1 MLVRLSEF
9 ARLKGVSPAAVTTAA
24 KDRIKDA
31 VVIRDGKKLVDVD
44 KGMALWDRNT
54 RRNGSEKLSP
64 QAVAA
69 GKRQGVAEQLPDA
82 NAVRSYILGLPE
94 DQIPGLDVSRERK
107 EHYAAELARLQAL
120 QGRKE
125 LLPAD
130 EVKREAFALGRAIR
144 DGMMGIP
151 DRLAPLLAATMDARE
166 AHRLLSEEIRVALR
180 SLGDE

>member
-1 MLVRLSEF
+1 MLVRPSEF
-9 ARLKGVSPAAVTTAA
+9 ARLKGVSPAAVTTAS
-24 KDRIKDA
+24 KDRIRDA
-31 VVIRDGKKLVDVD
+31 VVVKDGKRLIDVD

-54 RRNGSEKLSP
+54 RRNGSQKLSP
-64 QAVAA
+64 EAQQADRRGGTELRV
-69 GKRQGVAEQLPDA
+69 PDA
-82 NAVRSYILGLPE
+82 KAVKSYILGLPE

-130 EVKREAFALGRAIR
+130 EVRREAFALGRAIR

-166 AHRLLSEEIRVALR
+166 AHRLLTEEIRVALR
-180 SLGDE
+180 SLGNE

>member
-9 ARLKGVSPAAVTTAA
+9 ARLKGVSPAAVTIAA
-24 KDRIKDA
+24 KDRIRDA
-31 VVIRDGKKLVDVD
+31 VVIHDGKRMVDVD
-44 KGMALWDRNT
+44 KGMELWDRNT
-54 RRNGSEKLSP
+54 RRNGSQKLSP
-64 QAVAA
+64 KAQQADRRGGTELRV
-69 GKRQGVAEQLPDA
+69 PDA
-82 NAVRSYILGLPE
+82 KAVKSYILGLPE

-107 EHYAAELARLQAL
+107 EHYAAELARIQAL

-125 LLPAD
+125 LLPAA
-130 EVKREAFALGRAIR
+130 EVKKEAFALARAVR

-180 SLGDE
+180 SIGDE